1 MSLQFKTNWLFDYN
15 RSTLN
20 ITKRFDFN
28 NQNYRLFYIMP
39 SLYEED
45 IHQVAVE
52 VGCYNITQEG
62 MCFILLPSPRLLETV
77 TSNTLRSEV
86 QMKVGSKSVGIVDE
100 QMKEFCLQDVI
111 TTCRDILHFTHGI

>member
-1 MSLQFKTNWLFDYN
+1 MGLQFKTNWLFDYN

-28 NQNYRLFYIMP
+28 NQNYRLFYIVP

-62 MCFILLPSPRLLETV
+62 MCFILLPSPRLVETA
-77 TSNTLRSEV
+77 TSNTLRSEI
-86 QMKVGSKSVGIVDE
+86 QMKSVCIADE
-100 QMKEFCLQDVI
+100 TMKEFCLQDVI